1 MVEAIKLGV
10 PVAGQL
16 DSISQTN
23 TYNFNANRGDQLRA
37 YIGGSIWPTVKL
49 FDPNNRLVYEG
60 SNKDSLTMTTKANL
74 AGTYTLSVSN
84 TLAESL
90 GNYGLTVQTT
100 NKPGNANTI
109 TFGSTVPNVI
119 DNYEEDAYTFAG
131 TANTKISIGVIGGI
145 WPGVVLFAPDGSV
158 IQEASGSDV
167 VKSTATLTEDGTY
180 TILVRDTSELN
191 GIYDLTLNNLG
202 KPKGLTIK
210 GTSTANTSNGGYGY
224 DTIYGLAGN
233 DTLYGNHGNDRLLGG
248 NGVDSLMGGSGED
261 ILSSGKGN
269 DILTGEQGKDQF
281 LFNTGRKFQIGDT
294 GIDTIKDF
302 DNFSDKIILDKTTFT
317 SLNSVAGDGFSVLSE
332 FAVVNTDGAASTSK
346 AEIVYNSTNGKL
358 FYNPNSVASGYG
370 EGGYFAVLTGFPALA
385 RGHFIL
391 QA

>member
-10 PVAGQL
+10 PVSGQL
-16 DSISQTN
+16 DSVSQTN
-23 TYNFNANRGDQLRA
+23 TYNFSANRGDQLRVH
-37 YIGGSIWPTVKL
+37 IGGSIWPTAKL
-49 FDPNNRLVYEG
+49 FDPNNKLVYEG
-60 SNKDSLTMTTKANL
+60 SNKDPLTIMTRANL
-74 AGTYTLSVSN
+74 AGTYTLSVGN
-84 TLAESL
+84 TLEESV

-109 TFGSTVPNVI
+109 TFGSTIPNVI
-119 DNYEEDAYTFAG
+119 DNYEEDVYTFAG
-131 TANTKISIGVIGGI
+131 TANTKISIDASGQI

-158 IQEASGSDV
+158 IQDVSDPDLIQ
-167 VKSTATLTEDGTY
+167 STATLTEDGIY
-180 TILVRDTSELN
+180 TILVRDTGELN

-210 GTSTANTSNGGYGY
+210 GTSTANTRNGGYGY
-224 DTIYGLAGN
+224 DTLYGLAGN

-248 NGVDSLMGGSGED
+248 NGVDSLMGGPGED
-261 ILSSGKGN
+261 ILSGGKGN

-281 LFNTGRKFQIGDT
+281 LFKTGRKFQINDI

-302 DNFSDKIILDKTTFT
+302 DNFSDKIVLDKTTFT

-332 FAVVNTDGAASTSK
+332 FAVVKTDGAASINK

-358 FYNPNSVASGYG
+358 FYNPNGTANGYG
-370 EGGYFAVLTGFPALA
+370 EGGYFAVLTGTPTLA
-385 RGHFIL
+385 RSSFIL